1 VLFAGVIAI
10 PAIGWWRFNLNPILG
25 FWFAYVVTRP
35 LGASFADWF
44 SKPPAITGVN
54 LGDGTVSRLALV
66 VFVPIVIWVALSKL
80 DVQPGHN
87 APARTEVPVPA

>member
-54 LGDGTVSRLALV
+54 QGDGTVSRLALV